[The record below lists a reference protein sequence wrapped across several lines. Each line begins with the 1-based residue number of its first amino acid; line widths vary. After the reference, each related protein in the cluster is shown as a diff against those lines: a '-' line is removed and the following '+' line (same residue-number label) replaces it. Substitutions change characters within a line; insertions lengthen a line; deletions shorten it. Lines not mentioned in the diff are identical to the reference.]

1 MASPTNTALYVNISS
16 RTFGLKNGETPILD
30 SITDIGLP
38 SGHTRDK
45 ILNTNNYA
53 ESFIK
58 TFKYTMLGM
67 RRNKRVDTL
76 VIIIAD
82 LLLPFY
88 KIWRNNRVHHTKEH
102 VEITHNGYR
111 IWSSG
116 SVKKLDQD
124 SQFQIDDFLSGKP
137 RRYKINWG
145 ADLSCTCTKFNST
158 GKLCQHMWAVKLYN
172 LHGDVQTWA

>member
-1 MASPTNTALYVNISS
+1 MKGVCV
-16 RTFGLKNGETPILD
+16 KNGISNQYSTICQHFKQNFWSQEWRD

-38 SGHTRDK
+38 SGHTCSK

-58 TFKYTMLGM
+58 TFKYTMLG
-67 RRNKRVDTL
+67 RRCNKQVDTL

-88 KIWRNNRVHHTKEH
+88 KIWDNNRVHHTKEH
-102 VEITHNGYR
+102 VEITHNGYH

-124 SQFQIDDFLSGKP
+124 SQFQIDDL
-137 RRYKINWG
+137 
-145 ADLSCTCTKFNST
+145 L
-158 GKLCQHMWAVKLYN
+158 
-172 LHGDVQTWA
+172 